1 MSKAKWL
8 LFSLVVCAALLVP
21 TEASAIG
28 CWVCENAL
36 DSCFYYRSVQHTD
49 CWNACT
55 TTTCRNAC
63 NRNYEL
69 GILQC
74 YANYDYCS
82 AGCIDNDDDWPPENC
97 PVVIDLGQNNVEFTS
112 ADDGVLFD
120 INDDGRP
127 EAVAWTDAEAG
138 DGFLVFDRNRNGV
151 IDSGR
156 ELFGN
161 ATPQPPADGN
171 QNGFLAL
178 ALFDDNQ
185 DGVISS
191 LDGIFNGLR
200 IWVDAN
206 HNGKSEA
213 GELTTLAANGIVLLE
228 VDYKESRRK
237 DRHGNELRY
246 RARVQLENG
255 HTNAIDVF
263 LNVK

>member
-28 CWVCENAL
+28 CWVCDNAL

-55 TTTCRNAC
+55 TASCRTAC
-63 NRNYEL
+63 NNAYEL

-74 YANYDYCS
+74 YANYDYCTN
-82 AGCIDNDDDWPPENC
+82 GCIDDDGPPNNC
-97 PVVIDLGQNNVEFTS
+97 PVVIDLGKNNVEFTS
-112 ADDGVLFD
+112 ADEGVLFD
-120 INDDGRP
+120 IDADGRLDP
-127 EAVAWTDAEAG
+127 IAWTAADSG
-138 DGFLVFDRNRNGV
+138 DGFLVFDRNQNGI

-156 ELFGN
+156 ELFGDVT
-161 ATPQPPADGN
+161 AQPPSDN
-171 QNGFLAL
+171 RNGFLAL
-178 ALFDDNQ
+178 ALLDSNQ

-191 LDGIFNGLR
+191 LDGIFGGLR

-213 GELTTLAANGIVLLE
+213 AELTTLAANGIVLIE
-228 VDYKESRRK
+228 VGYDESRRK

-246 RARVQLENG
+246 RARVQLEDG
-255 HTNAIDVF
+255 HTDAIDVF
-263 LNVK
+263 FKEQ